1 MSANQTRLEESV
13 ALKFLHEWPE
23 EIEDELG
30 RMEKTTM
37 PTLGDFI
44 DWIMTSSEINE
55 NLSIDNT
62 YDKVRQLYQKGNYK

>member
-1 MSANQTRLEESV
+1 MSNQIRLEESV
-13 ALKFLHEWPE
+13 ALKFLEEWPE

-37 PTLGDFI
+37 PTLMDFI
-44 DWIMTSSEINE
+44 DWIMANPNINE

-62 YDKVRQLYQKGNYK
+62 YDKVKKLYQEGNH

>member
-1 MSANQTRLEESV
+1 MSNQIRLEESV
-13 ALKFLHEWPE
+13 ALKFLEEWPK

-37 PTLGDFI
+37 PTLMDFI
-44 DWIMTSSEINE
+44 DWIMANPNINE

-62 YDKVRQLYQKGNYK
+62 YDKVKKLYQEGNH